1 MQYIA
6 EKLFL
11 SIYNVKQLVTV
22 SRLKII
28 RPVINNKNENFISSV
43 DYCYHDGMHLQLSR
57 K

>member
-43 DYCYHDGMHLQLSR
+43 DDGMLLQLSR